1 MTAVAA
7 APRRTTTARQRE
19 RRRSA
24 PRTDVRVARAY
35 AQPRTGLLATM
46 LVVGTVLALVIA
58 VVFHV
63 VLAQH
68 QMELDHI
75 NGQIAKEQRAY
86 EKLRLSTASLSAPQR
101 IIQEAERLGLVFPA
115 QPPRYLAVPN
125 APMPT
130 TGGGATDTTIDGWT
144 KAKPSLGNPQP

>member
-7 APRRTTTARQRE
+7 PPRRATTTRQRE

-24 PRTDVRVARAY
+24 PRADVRVARAPARAH

-46 LVVGTVLALVIA
+46 LVIGTVLALVIA

-75 NGQIAKEQRAY
+75 NAQIAKEQRAY

-115 QPPRYLAVPN
+115 QPPRYLPVPN
-125 APMPT
+125 APSR
-130 TGGGATDTTIDGWT
+130 A
-144 KAKPSLGNPQP
+144 